1 MSNLNLPRAQDIADF
16 HDERVAQADWTQAP
30 ARFTSGVW
38 AAIEENHRCNTLLW
52 DEESPARRRDVPD
65 SAIAANKRAIDGY
78 DQRRGDAVE
87 RIDEHLLSTMTS
99 VARAADARLHSET
112 AGAIIDRLSLL
123 ALKIHHMRL
132 QTLRDDA
139 TPAHRE
145 TCVRKLARLRE
156 QRSDLVRCLGEL
168 FADAL
173 NGRVY
178 FKAYRQ
184 FTMHNDPTLNP
195 YLYGGK

>member
-1 MSNLNLPRAQDIADF
+1 MPLDAMS
-16 HDERVAQADWTQAP
+16 RVET
-30 ARFTSGVW
+30 TLV
-38 AAIEENHRCNTLLW
+38 NTL
-52 DEESPARRRDVPD
+52 AG
-65 SAIAANKRAIDGY
+65 I
-78 DQRRGDAVE
+78 
-87 RIDEHLLSTMTS
+87 
-99 VARAADARLHSET
+99 ARAADSRLHSET
-112 AGAIIDRLSLL
+112 PGAMIDRLSLL

-156 QRSDLVRCLGEL
+156 QRGDLVRCLSEL